1 MAATVIMTLIMLY
14 EMIMLLIIASHKRGS
29 EENGGAGVCLFV
41 ARRVAGGLDTA
52 PLRFHV
58 RHAGSSGNYWQK

>member
-1 MAATVIMTLIMLY
+1 MTLIMLY
-14 EMIMLLIIASHKRGS
+14 EMIMLLIIASRNARKRG
-29 EENGGAGVCLFV
+29 NRQAGGCLFM